1 MATSNNDRISSQRLL
16 DTLKGL
22 QASRHLGSEPE
33 VDPQTNEKT
42 KHTIKQDYLPN
53 ADWNV
58 NDPDADG
65 YVQGRTHWV
74 ERTIGDIPV
83 TTEQGGSTI
92 PDMVKPEG
100 FKFGTTT
107 WKPDYEAIAFE
118 EAESGMTYTGYL
130 LAEDENGIQVTDASI
145 IFSSDSFYTGVC
157 VIDLSA
163 AFGQNTFMVIGR
175 LNNTE
180 ITPDYVIAFAD
191 VVHKLDRKF
200 YDYTPPVDLTPY
212 QKRIDLTNN
221 TYDYNGK
228 GTYKPF
234 KNAQNEQIKLL
245 VERGTVKKLSQVLGQ
260 ISTHSTKDLIRNFNE
275 DALNRDTY
283 YVARKNLMTILC
295 NMIASI
301 TYNDVKYNID
311 LSKTEIYE
319 GYQGLTT
326 QVTLH
331 TTSNETFTFSENY
344 DVGVST
350 SLTSETLNTEL
361 IIEYKLILQGDCFT
375 YGYLA
380 NPPVKNIEQGVQ
392 TLGPITIVTGT
403 NTQSSISVEVDKLD
417 IDGNRRGIDYSAQV
431 IEIPYIYQC
440 ECRVG
445 ASDPDHAVFT
455 PRRIKIS
462 DMLNTPDTTP
472 YPWKPCNF
480 DGVKFVFNPIKLI
493 Y

>member
-53 ADWNV
+53 ADWSV

-74 ERTIGDIPV
+74 EQSLTGIIPSAGTYNNLEEFQDAQNSVEPSVVYVCDEYNVKSFPV
-83 TTEQGGSTI
+83 T
-92 PDMVKPEG
+92 MPE
-100 FKFGTTT
+100 
-107 WKPDYEAIAFE
+107 
-118 EAESGMTYTGYL
+118 YTGEPVAVLDKEFELEGIRVLGPSDWDGIYENPPEYL
-130 LAEDENGIQVTDASI
+130 FVFKQEPYYPTNMVMNFTTYKSYRWKAVAEVA
-145 IFSSDSFYTGVC
+145 
-157 VIDLSA
+157 
-163 AFGQNTFMVIGR
+163 
-175 LNNTE
+175 
-180 ITPDYVIAFAD
+180 
-191 VVHKLDRKF
+191 HKLDRKF

-234 KNAQNEQIKLL
+234 KNTQNEQIKLI

-275 DALNRDTY
+275 DGLNSDTY

-295 NMIASI
+295 NMIVSI
-301 TYNDVKYNID
+301 TYNDVKYSID
-311 LSKTEIYE
+311 LSKTEINE
-319 GYQGLTT
+319 GYQSLTT

-331 TTSNETFTFSENY
+331 TTNNETFTFDEIY
-344 DVGVST
+344 FDVGVST
-350 SLTSETLNTEL
+350 SLTSEDLNTEL
-361 IIEYKLILQGDCFT
+361 IIEYKLVLQGDCFT

-392 TLGPITIVTGT
+392 TLGPITIVTGGD
-403 NTQSSISVEVDKLD
+403 TQSSISVEVDKLD
-417 IDGNRRGIDYSAQV
+417 IDVNRRGEDYSEQV
-431 IEIPYIYQC
+431 IRIPYIYQC
-440 ECRVG
+440 KCSIAG
-445 ASDPDHAVFT
+445 SDPDHAVFT
-455 PRRIKIS
+455 PRRIKVS

-472 YPWKPCNF
+472 YAWEPCNF
-480 DGVKFVFNPIKLI
+480 DGVKFVFNPITLV